1 LTLSELINEMIQR
14 QLESS
19 EFTSANPT
27 HINTFIQTNAIESP
41 DIEDEIKRIISENSQ
56 PQKQT
61 GTTRLDADSTKK
73 EKTELKTFKN
83 KLTAFDKGNVGEIQ
97 SLTSAQFGNVRQL
110 ASNPVQFMMGTVFK
124 KMAKGAGVVGLALI
138 LMEVVKFIINELLKP
153 GRLLDRRFKRDIE
166 KEIFA
171 FRSREEKQKLRQG
184 FSNIIITS
192 IGGLR
197 GGQYQ
202 TTASLGMVKNGT
214 ISQVIPVSFTQPG
227 TTDIAAGA
235 SIKERVGRPGPRGS

>member
-1 LTLSELINEMIQR
+1 MTLSELINEMIQR

-124 KMAKGAGVVGLALI
+124 KMAKGAGVVGLALT
-138 LMEVVKFIINELLKP
+138 LLQSRLGEL
-153 GRLLDRRFKRDIE
+153 IH
-166 KEIFA
+166 
-171 FRSREEKQKLRQG
+171 
-184 FSNIIITS
+184 
-192 IGGLR
+192 
-197 GGQYQ
+197 
-202 TTASLGMVKNGT
+202 
-214 ISQVIPVSFTQPG
+214 
-227 TTDIAAGA
+227 
-235 SIKERVGRPGPRGS
+235 

>member
-61 GTTRLDADSTKK
+61 GTTRLDVDSTKK

-124 KMAKGAGVVGLALI
+124 KLAKGAGVVGLALI

-166 KEIFA
+166 REIFA

-184 FSNIIITS
+184 FSNIIVTS

-197 GGQYQ
+197 GGAGQLVSSRGLVA
-202 TTASLGMVKNGT
+202 TGMIDT
-214 ISQVIPVSFTQPG
+214 VINNTFAQPG
-227 TTDIAAGA
+227 TTDIAAGV
-235 SIKERVGRPGPRGS
+235 SLKERVGKPKSVF